1 MKKST
6 IIILVVSV
14 IVAAAI
20 AVYFVWKN
28 RPSMGSE
35 SENDEDETGE
45 TDSTGTN
52 GGNHSG
58 AGTVENGTG
67 KTTTSETLTYLDP
80 STLRPAKPLKKEDN
94 GTRLTLEEYILDQLE
109 NIDSFDAKY
118 IEDKMKIL
126 AQSGVL
132 INGADASPLITQTI
146 KLKATLGIEQ
156 PDAYLELLQ
165 ETYKKI
171 LQAYYYQIE
180 NYSANSSTQPQ
191 IVKGNNF
198 GNR

>member
-6 IIILVVSV
+6 IIILIVSV
-14 IVAAAI
+14 LVAAAI

-58 AGTVENGTG
+58 PGTVENGTG

-80 STLRPAKPLKKEDN
+80 STLRPAKPSVKEEEP
-94 GTRLTLEEYILDQLE
+94 TTEEYILDQLE
-109 NIDSFDAKY
+109 NIDSFDARY
-118 IEDKMKIL
+118 IEEKLKIL
-126 AQSGVL
+126 AKSGVL
-132 INGADASPLITQTI
+132 LNGSDVSQLITQTLR
-146 KLKATLGIEQ
+146 LKPTLGIEQ
-156 PDAYLELLQ
+156 PEAYLKILKDL
-165 ETYKKI
+165 YKSV
-171 LQAYYYQIE
+171 LQAYYEQVIQY
-180 NYSANSSTQPQ
+180 ASTQPQ
-191 IVKGNNF
+191 VVKGNNF